1 MPQLPADSASG
12 RQSAPPPVPD
22 PFRYVSGVLYCEE
35 VPVSAIAAEVG
46 TPCYVYG
53 AGGIR
58 HRFQA
63 YRGALSGLP
72 HSICYAV
79 KANGSL
85 GVLKVLADLGSG
97 FDIVSAGELYRVLRA
112 GGDPSK
118 VVYSGV
124 GKSAAEISFA
134 LERGIH
140 SFNCESESELLLLA
154 DIARGKGL
162 RARAALRVNPDV
174 DANTHPYIS
183 TGLQEHKFG
192 VPFELARKLY
202 LQFRDEPGMEW
213 VGVSCHIGSQ
223 ILDVSPLVEA
233 VEKVIAFA
241 ADLRAAGLPIQE
253 IDIGGGLGIAYRPT
267 ETATQIPAYM
277 EQVIARV
284 RESGFLL
291 AVEPGRSLVA
301 ESGIL
306 LTEVLHLKPAASRHF
321 VIVDAAMNDLI
332 RPSLYS
338 AHHEIVPVNWKDLPL
353 VVADVV
359 GPVCESG
366 DFFARQR
373 PIPAVQQGDCLALCA
388 AGAYGFSL
396 ASNYNARPRA
406 AEVLVDGSA
415 WRVIRERESWEDLVR
430 GESI

>member
-1 MPQLPADSASG
+1 MPQTPPDPVTSA
-12 RQSAPPPVPD
+12 QDATALVPD
-22 PFRYVSGVLYCEE
+22 PFHYRAADLYCEE
-35 VPVSAIAAEVG
+35 VPVAAIAAAVG
-46 TPCYVYG
+46 TPCYIYG
-53 AGGIR
+53 AAGIR
-58 HRFQA
+58 HRFDA
-63 YRGALSGLP
+63 YQSALDTLP

-79 KANGSL
+79 KANSSL
-85 GVLKVLADLGSG
+85 GILKLLATLGSG
-97 FDIVSAGELYRVLRA
+97 FDIVSAGELFRVLRA
-112 GGDPSK
+112 GGDPAK
-118 VVYSGV
+118 VVFSGV
-124 GKSAAEISFA
+124 GKSPAEIEYA
-134 LERGIH
+134 LDQGIH
-140 SFNCESESELLLLA
+140 SFNCESESELHLLA
-154 DIARGKGL
+154 AIARSKGL
-162 RARAALRVNPDV
+162 RARAAVRVNPDV

-192 VPFELARKLY
+192 VPFDVARRLY
-202 LQFRDEPGMEW
+202 LQFREEPGLCW

-233 VEKVIAFA
+233 VEKVLAFA
-241 ADLRAAGLPIQE
+241 RELRAEGLPIEE

-267 ETATQIPAYM
+267 ETPTAIPAYLQ
-277 EQVIARV
+277 QVIAHV
-284 RESGFLL
+284 RESGFRL

-306 LTEVLHLKPAASRHF
+306 LTRVLHTKPGSSRHF

-338 AHHEIVPVNWKDLPL
+338 AHHEIVPMTRRDAPA

-373 PIPAVQQGDCLALCA
+373 SMPAAAQGDYLALCA

-406 AEVLVDGSA
+406 AEVLVDGSE
-415 WRVIRERESWEDLVR
+415 WRVIRQRESWEDLVR
-430 GESI
+430 GESF